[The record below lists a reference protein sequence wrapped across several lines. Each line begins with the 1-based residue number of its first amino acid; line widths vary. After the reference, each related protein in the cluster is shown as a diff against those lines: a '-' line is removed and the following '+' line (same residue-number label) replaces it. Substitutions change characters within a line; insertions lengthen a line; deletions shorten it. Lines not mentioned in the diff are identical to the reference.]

1 MAMGK
6 RKRHAKQASMWV
18 ATQDLPRSAAHPF
31 YVRLNQI
38 LDRHDFDGYV
48 EGLCE
53 RFYVDDGRPG
63 LPPGRY
69 FRLLLIGY
77 FEGLDAERAI
87 AWRAADSFAL
97 RDFLGLVLPE
107 APPDHSTIS
116 RTRRLIDLE
125 THEAVFTWMLQ
136 RLADAGL
143 VKGKTVG
150 IDATTLEANA
160 ALRSI
165 VRHDTG
171 ESYRDFLTKLA
182 QASGI
187 ETPTRA
193 DLARIDRKRKEKGS
207 NDDWTHPH
215 DPDAK
220 ITKMKDGRTHLAH
233 KAEHAVDLET
243 GAIVGVTVQDA
254 DEGDTTTSIE
264 TLIEAAE
271 QVEAVRPDGDGIEE
285 IVGDKGYHSNQS
297 LVDLEAVGIRSYIS
311 EPDRGRR
318 HWKKNPI
325 ARDAVYRNRRRIR
338 GARGLR
344 LLRLRGERLERPF
357 AHLYETGGMRRV
369 YLRGHANI
377 RKRLLIH
384 TAGFNLG
391 LLIRQLIGVGTP
403 RGLQG
408 RLVATLS
415 ALILLIRALWLPVTH
430 HWSSR
435 RLFSTRDRLSIVRDD
450 LAHIGVW
457 RMGFTTG
464 C

>member
-6 RKRHAKQASMWV
+6 RKRHAKQTSMWV

-31 YVRLNQI
+31 YTRLNQI
-38 LDRHDFDGYV
+38 LDQHDFDEYV
-48 EGLCE
+48 EGLCQ
-53 RFYVDDGRPG
+53 RFYAEDGRPG
-63 LPPGRY
+63 LEPGRY

-97 RDFLGLVLPE
+97 REFLRLVLPD

-125 THEAVFTWMLQ
+125 THEAVFTWLLR
-136 RLADAGL
+136 RLEDAGL

-165 VRHDTG
+165 VRRDTG
-171 ESYRDFLTKLA
+171 ERYQEFLTQLV

-187 ETPTRA
+187 ETPPRA
-193 DLARIDRKRKEKGS
+193 DLARIDRKRKKKGS
-207 NDDWTHPH
+207 NGDWTHPH

-254 DEGDTTTSIE
+254 DDGDAQTSIE

-271 QVEAVRPDGDGIEE
+271 QVEAVRPDGAGIEE
-285 IVGDKGYHSNQS
+285 LVGDKGYHSNQS
-297 LVDLEAVGIRSYIS
+297 LVDLEAIGVRSYIS

-318 HWKKNPI
+318 NWKQHPE
-325 ARDAVYRNRRRIR
+325 ARGAVYRNRRRIR
-338 GARGLR
+338 GPRGLR

-357 AHLYETGGMRRV
+357 AHLYETGGLRRV
-369 YLRGHANI
+369 HLRGHTNI

-384 TAGFNLG
+384 AGGFNLG
-391 LLIRQLIGVGTP
+391 LLMRQLIGVGTP
-403 RGLQG
+403 RSLQG
-408 RLVATLS
+408 RLIAVLAGL
-415 ALILLIRALWLPVTH
+415 LILIRPLWN
-430 HWSSR
+430 R
-435 RLFSTRDRLSIVRDD
+435 STRQWSPARLLSRLERRSIARGVI
-450 LAHIGVW
+450 APIGL
-457 RMGFTTG
+457 REGRFTTG

>member
-1 MAMGK
+1 MGK
-6 RKRHAKQASMWV
+6 RPRHAKQASMWV
-18 ATQDLPRSAAHPF
+18 ATRDLPRSAAHPF
-31 YVRLNQI
+31 YERLNQI
-38 LDRHDFDGYV
+38 LDQHDFDGYV
-48 EGLCE
+48 EALSH
-53 RFYVDDGRPG
+53 RFYADDGRPG

-97 RDFLGLVLPE
+97 REFLGLVLPE

-125 THEAVFTWMLQ
+125 THEAVFTWILQ
-136 RLADAGL
+136 RLADTGL

-165 VRHDTG
+165 VRRDTG
-171 ESYRDFLTKLA
+171 ESYQDFLTKLA
-182 QASGI
+182 QASSI

-193 DLARIDRKRKEKGS
+193 DLARIDRKRQKKGS

-233 KAEHAVDLET
+233 KAEHAVDLDT

-254 DEGDTTTSIE
+254 NDGDTQTSIE

-271 QVEAVRPDGDGIEE
+271 QVEAVRPDGDGLAEV
-285 IVGDKGYHSNQS
+285 VGDKGYHSNQS
-297 LVDLEAVGIRSYIS
+297 LVDLEAVGVRSYIS

-318 HWKKNPI
+318 NWKTNPE

-338 GARGLR
+338 GARGQR

-369 YLRGHANI
+369 HLRGHTNI
-377 RKRLLIH
+377 LKRLLIH
-384 TAGFNLG
+384 TGGFNLG
-391 LLIRQLIGVGTP
+391 LLMRHLIGVGTP

-408 RLVATLS
+408 RLSAAVA
-415 ALILLIRALWLPVTH
+415 ALLVLIASLKALAMRHGRPVRPISPPAH
-430 HWSSR
+430 R
-435 RLFSTRDRLSIVRDD
+435 SIARSGVF
-450 LAHIGVW
+450 HIAVCETA
-457 RMGFTTG
+457 FTTG

>member
-6 RKRHAKQASMWV
+6 RRRHAKQPSMWV
-18 ATQDLPRSAAHPF
+18 ATEDLPRSAAHPF
-31 YVRLNQI
+31 YARLNQI
-38 LDRHDFDGYV
+38 LDQHDFDGYV
-48 EGLCE
+48 EGLCQC
-53 RFYVDDGRPG
+53 FYADEGRPG

-97 RDFLGLVLPE
+97 REFLGLVLPE

-165 VRHDTG
+165 VRRDSG
-171 ESYRDFLTKLA
+171 ESYEEFLTQLA
-182 QASGI
+182 KASGI
-187 ETPTRA
+187 GTPTRA
-193 DLARIDRKRKEKGS
+193 DLARIDRKRKKNGS

-233 KAEHAVDLET
+233 KAEHAIDLET
-243 GAIVGVTVQDA
+243 GAIVGVTVQGA
-254 DEGDTTTSIE
+254 DEGDTATIQE
-264 TLIEAAE
+264 TLPEAAE
-271 QVEAVRPDGDGIEE
+271 QLEAVAAVTDDAIAVIEE
-285 IVGDKGYHSNQS
+285 VVADKGYHSRAT
-297 LVDLEAVGIRSYIS
+297 VHDLETLDIRTYIS
-311 EPDRGRR
+311 EPDCGRQS
-318 HWKKNPI
+318 WI
-325 ARDAVYRNRRRIR
+325 DQEAERDAVYANRRRIR
-338 GARGLR
+338 GNRGKR
-344 LLRLRGERLERPF
+344 LLRRRGELLERPC
-357 AHLYETGGMRRV
+357 AHLYETGGLRRAHV
-369 YLRGHANI
+369 RGHQNVL
-377 RKRLLIH
+377 KRLLVH
-384 TAGFNLG
+384 ASAFNLG
-391 LLIRQLIGVGTP
+391 LWMRTLFGIGTP
-403 RGLQG
+403 RALQG
-408 RLVATLS
+408 HLAAFATVLAVLWMLPLNVIGRRWRQHSPLTLS
-415 ALILLIRALWLPVTH
+415 GRSVNEFLA
-430 HWSSR
+430 
-435 RLFSTRDRLSIVRDD
+435 VREI
-450 LAHIGVW
+450 ATC
-457 RMGFTTG
+457 TTG

>member
-6 RKRHAKQASMWV
+6 RRRPKQTSMWV
-18 ATQDLPRSAAHPF
+18 ATQDLPRTAAHPF
-31 YVRLNQI
+31 YTRLNQI
-38 LDRHDFDGYV
+38 LDQAAFDGYV
-48 EGLCE
+48 EALCQ
-53 RFYVDDGRPG
+53 RFYADEVGRPG

-97 RDFLGLVLPE
+97 REFLGLVLPN

-136 RLADAGL
+136 RLADTGL

-165 VRHDTG
+165 VRRDTG
-171 ESYRDFLTKLA
+171 ESYHDFLTKLA

-193 DLARIDRKRKEKGS
+193 DLARIDRQRKKKGS
-207 NDDWTHPH
+207 NDEWTHPH

-254 DEGDTTTSIE
+254 DDGDTETSIE

-271 QVEAVRPDGDGIEE
+271 QIEAVCPDGEGLQEV
-285 IVGDKGYHSNQS
+285 VGDKGYHSNQA
-297 LVDLEAVGIRSYIS
+297 LIDLEAVGIRSYIS

-318 HWKKNPI
+318 NWKKNRE

-338 GARGLR
+338 GPRGLR
-344 LLRLRGERLERPF
+344 LLRRRGERLERPF

-369 YLRGHANI
+369 YLRGHTNI
-377 RKRLLIH
+377 RKRVLIH
-384 TAGFNLG
+384 AGGFNLG
-391 LLIRQLIGVGTP
+391 LRMRQLIGVGTP

-408 RLVATLS
+408 RLNAVVATLW
-415 ALILLIRALWLPVTH
+415 ALLRPLWDLVTGH
-430 HWSSR
+430 RRPAQCVSSIEHDAITKPAVVHLGER
-435 RLFSTRDRLSIVRDD
+435 ELV
-450 LAHIGVW
+450 
-457 RMGFTTG
+457 FTTG

>member
-6 RKRHAKQASMWV
+6 RQRHAKQASMWV

-31 YVRLNQI
+31 YARLNQI
-38 LDRHDFDGYV
+38 LDQHDFDGFV

-53 RFYVDDGRPG
+53 RFYADEGRPG

-77 FEGLDAERAI
+77 FEGLDAERAM

-97 RDFLGLVLPE
+97 RQFLGLVLPD

-143 VKGKTVG
+143 VTGKTVG

-165 VRHDTG
+165 VRRDTG
-171 ESYRDFLTKLA
+171 ESYHDFLTKLA
-182 QASGI
+182 QASGT

-193 DLARIDRKRKEKGS
+193 DLARIDRKRKKKGS

-254 DEGDTTTSIE
+254 DDGDAETSRE
-264 TLIEAAE
+264 TLITAAE
-271 QVEAVRPDGDGIEE
+271 QIEAVLPDGDGLQEV
-285 IVGDKGYHSNQS
+285 VGDKGYHSNQS
-297 LVDLEAVGIRSYIS
+297 LIDLEAVGVRSYIS

-318 HWKKNPI
+318 KWKKKPD
-325 ARDAVYRNRRRIR
+325 AQAAVYRNRRRIR
-338 GARGLR
+338 GPRGLR

-369 YLRGHANI
+369 YLRGHRNI
-377 RKRLLIH
+377 LKRLLIH
-384 TAGFNLG
+384 TGGFNLG
-391 LLIRQLIGVGTP
+391 LLMRQLIGVGTP

-408 RLVATLS
+408 RLIAVVATLL
-415 ALILLIRALWLPVTH
+415 ALARALAERVTSH
-430 HWSSR
+430 RPTSR
-435 RLFSTRDRLSIVRDD
+435 HVSTLERRFSAPSPAV
-450 LAHIGVW
+450 HIGVR
-457 RMGFTTG
+457 RMPFTTG